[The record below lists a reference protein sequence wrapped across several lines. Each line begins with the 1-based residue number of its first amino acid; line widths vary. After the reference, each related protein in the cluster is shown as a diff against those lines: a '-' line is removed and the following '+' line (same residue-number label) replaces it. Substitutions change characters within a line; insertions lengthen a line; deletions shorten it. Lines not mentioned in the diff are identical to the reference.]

1 MKNLLSRTMN
11 SSASSV
17 LQKELCT
24 MKTEG
29 LLPKYWLER
38 RYLWVNVGVGRS
50 SQEVSQ
56 AVFHFHKL
64 KKLE

>member
-1 MKNLLSRTMN
+1 
-11 SSASSV
+11 
-17 LQKELCT
+17 

-50 SQEVSQ
+50 SQEASQ

>member
-1 MKNLLSRTMN
+1 MKNLLGRTMN
-11 SSASSV
+11 SSASSI